1 VDPHGAPRSSRSPVA
16 YPQVEHDWDA
26 PRYPLNSRTGYAA
39 GLYGALAAAVVIPLR
54 GVHKLE
60 VGRIFLVAGCA
71 AGSPLEIWASG
82 HNGGRHEAHGDEASR
97 ETAMAA

>member
-1 VDPHGAPRSSRSPVA
+1 
-16 YPQVEHDWDA
+16 
-26 PRYPLNSRTGYAA
+26 
-39 GLYGALAAAVVIPLR
+39 
-54 GVHKLE
+54 LE